1 MPHSLNILESS
12 NKDRNNRICF
22 PSVKAHTGTTS
33 QVDEWP
39 VQEPI
44 GRGKRGDRRSRK
56 LSVSL
61 MRLDR
66 TWLL

>member
-1 MPHSLNILESS
+1 MPHSLNILEGS

-33 QVDEWP
+33 QINEWP

-44 GRGKRGDRRSRK
+44 GREKEVTEDLENC
-56 LSVSL
+56 LSVS
-61 MRLDR
+61 
-66 TWLL
+66 